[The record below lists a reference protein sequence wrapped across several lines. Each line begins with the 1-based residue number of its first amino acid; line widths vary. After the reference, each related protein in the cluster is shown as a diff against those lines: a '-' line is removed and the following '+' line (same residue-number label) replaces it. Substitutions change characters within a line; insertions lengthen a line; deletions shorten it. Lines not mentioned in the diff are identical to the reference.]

1 MEFVC
6 DYPSILFGAELILTT
21 PRSSCVYGLREL
33 PPARMDRGWTAMI
46 NIMWSISRIL
56 SWYVWHVSTL
66 HVPGEKP
73 SSELHAGTTRKL
85 GQWSCAPKMG
95 TGFTPGWYS
104 MIMHDLYGWKLRFMV
119 ILLISIW
126 IASFIWVW
134 FENSAPL
141 NPWSYF
147 SSKKC
152 AKKLPFRCIPH
163 FQTQSLGK
171 STIEG
176 IYDGN
181 RRGQVL
187 SGFMKYPHISMK
199 YPWNIHKITRCFN
212 FQPCFL
218 HTCLGS

>member
-1 MEFVC
+1 MCLWFKGTATCQNGPWLNSYDQHHVV
-6 DYPSILFGAELILTT
+6 YFQNLKLICLTCQHT
-21 PRSSCVYGLREL
+21 PRT
-33 PPARMDRGWTAMI
+33 RGKAIIRT
-46 NIMWSISRIL
+46 SRWI
-56 SWYVWHVSTL
+56 
-66 HVPGEKP
+66 
-73 SSELHAGTTRKL
+73 HAGTTRKL

-104 MIMHDLYGWKLRFMV
+104 MTMHDLYGWKLRFMV

-187 SGFMKYPHISMK
+187 SGFMKYPPHIHEISMK
-199 YPWNIHKITRCFN
+199 YP
-212 FQPCFL
+212 
-218 HTCLGS
+218 